1 MSVAE
6 SITTTPLTGIGRQWA
21 GPIPERSVATERPD
35 AAAPEGDDQASF
47 LRAMVRR
54 LGGDGDAPEAGTHE
68 GLVGV
73 AARRLVS
80 DAFLEPLLREARE
93 SSQPGGIFAPGAG
106 EKRFGHLVDRAMA
119 DRIVDA
125 HRFDVVEAV
134 ERSLLQRVTGEK
146 SSEPIT
152 RLESGLTA

>member
-80 DAFLEPLLREARE
+80 DAFLEPLLR
-93 SSQPGGIFAPGAG
+93 
-106 EKRFGHLVDRAMA
+106 
-119 DRIVDA
+119 
-125 HRFDVVEAV
+125 
-134 ERSLLQRVTGEK
+134 
-146 SSEPIT
+146 
-152 RLESGLTA
+152 

>member
-1 MSVAE
+1 MSA
-6 SITTTPLTGIGRQWA
+6 IQAIPTNPLMGLGQQWA
-21 GPIPERSVATERPD
+21 GPIPGHSMTSERTGEVAPKD
-35 AAAPEGDDQASF
+35 DDQASF

-54 LGGDGDAPEAGTHE
+54 LGGDADAPESGTHK
-68 GLVGV
+68 GLVAV

-93 SSQPGGIFAPGAG
+93 SAQSGGMFAPGAG

-119 DRIVDA
+119 DRVVDA

-134 ERSLLQRVTGEK
+134 ERSLLQRVAGGTPP
-146 SSEPIT
+146 EPIT
-152 RLESGLTA
+152 RIESGLTA

>member
-1 MSVAE
+1 MSAIE
-6 SITTTPLTGIGRQWA
+6 AISTNLPNGLGQQWA
-21 GPIPERSVATERPD
+21 GPIAITSMSAERTPDVAPK
-35 AAAPEGDDQASF
+35 GDDQASF

-54 LGGDGDAPEAGTHE
+54 LGGDADAPDAGTHK
-68 GLVGV
+68 GLVAV

-80 DAFLEPLLREARE
+80 DAFVEPLLREARE
-93 SSQPGGIFAPGAG
+93 SSQPGGMFAPGAG

-119 DRIVDA
+119 DRVVDA

-134 ERSLLQRVTGEK
+134 ERSLLQRVTGETPTP
-146 SSEPIT
+146 PIT